1 MAGRNS
7 SEYPERGNTEDYDDS
22 PSEESTKFPSQH
34 EPDYNKRLMEWI
46 SENNDS
52 NGNEALENVIKQK
65 MVHTA
70 HQTQTYQ
77 EKRAERYLE
86 AHETYHSH
94 HQNIHQLMAPDTT
107 INASRD
113 MIHDSLLDAAE
124 KNDLIYFQ
132 EILDSI
138 PERDAELSEQIR
150 LNTGFTTLADAH
162 APSHDL
168 EFTNTSQAVDYAQRM
183 NQMAENYNTPDY
195 FPNEDIRNAVQHQVE
210 ELNARLATAVESDRR
225 FEERQQSGAAHPWEE
240 WNSAHLNDVASVA
253 QALNYMTRPK
263 DDLFW
268 KMVDSENEASTDLML
283 QQAINEKNKSVY
295 QAVADVHPDNAK
307 DTEMALAANAALT
320 LIHQAHLKSDVL
332 QEDHASYLQHLNHIE
347 RLSEHFGKTL
357 LGDGGFIISEG
368 YQEQPF
374 PEAEHDIQH
383 YLITISDQL
392 QSLQASGQIHPDHH
406 EAVSSMIDRYQ
417 ESKYD
422 LLPTLYRQGKD
433 EPAKRLLEWQ
443 DRTLRGIGFLMRPEH
458 NT

>member
-1 MAGRNS
+1 MPSRNA
-7 SEYPERGNTEDYDDS
+7 SEYRESNDVENYDE
-22 PSEESTKFPSQH
+22 PSTKELVEYPREN
-34 EPDYNKRLMEWI
+34 EPDYHRRLMEWF
-46 SENNDS
+46 SQNDDR
-52 NGNEALENVIKQK
+52 NGNEVLENMITEKMAHTTQYVQVYKEKQERRFK
-65 MVHTA
+65 E
-70 HQTQTYQ
+70 TY
-77 EKRAERYLE
+77 EE
-86 AHETYHSH
+86 YHSH
-94 HQNIHQLMAPDTT
+94 HRNMCQLMAPDTT

-124 KNDLIYFQ
+124 RNDLIYFQ

-162 APSHDL
+162 APGHDL
-168 EFTNTSQAVDYAQRM
+168 EFTNTSQAADYAQRM

-225 FEERQQSGAAHPWEE
+225 FKERQQSGAAHPWEE

-253 QALNYMTRPK
+253 QALNYITRPK

-268 KMVDSENEASTDLML
+268 KMVDSENEALTDLML

-357 LGDGGFIISEG
+357 LGDSGFIISED

-392 QSLQASGQIHPDHH
+392 QSLQTSGQIHPDHH

-422 LLPTLYRQGKD
+422 LLPTLYRQSKD
-433 EPAKRLLEWQ
+433 ESAKRLLEWQ
-443 DRTLRGIGFLMRPEH
+443 DRTLRGIAFLMRPEH